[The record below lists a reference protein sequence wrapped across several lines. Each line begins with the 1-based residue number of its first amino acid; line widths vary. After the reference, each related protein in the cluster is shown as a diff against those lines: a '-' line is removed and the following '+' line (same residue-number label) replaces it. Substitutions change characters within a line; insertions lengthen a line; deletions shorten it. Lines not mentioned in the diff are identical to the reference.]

1 MRRIGKGGAI
11 LALALAAGCPSK
23 AAQPPAIDEDTDVFD
38 QLLQA
43 HLGVEGGT
51 IALDPPSKA
60 SVDVLGSDA
69 IPEKA
74 APSFGTRHI
83 SIRGA
88 TRLAIAGSGASVVAY
103 EGDLG
108 HFEIISIKAT
118 PAQVPG
124 LGAVPFNGNRY
135 YAGTRKG
142 TPGDLSIVG
151 VVQGSR
157 LTCLVGS
164 ASSLKLAELA
174 AMIPR

>member
-1 MRRIGKGGAI
+1 MRPIRNSAAL
-11 LALALAAGCPSK
+11 LALAFAAGCPSK
-23 AAQPPAIDEDTDVFD
+23 AAEAPAIDEDTDVVD
-38 QLLQA
+38 QLVQA

-51 IALDPPSKA
+51 LALDPPSKA

-74 APSFGTRHI
+74 APSFGTRHV

-88 TRLAIAGSGASVVAY
+88 TRMTVAGAGASVVAY
-103 EGDLG
+103 EGELG

-124 LGAVPFNGNRY
+124 LAVVPFNGNRY
-135 YAGTRKG
+135 YAATRKR
-142 TPGDLSIVG
+142 TQGDLSVVG